1 MRISRLLMP
10 AATLAGALALAGCGG
25 GSSTPAGD
33 GSRSNLSDDQKRQIM
48 IAKRTEECGDMGKN
62 YNPTTD
68 ACVDR
73 VVDMTAKEARDA
85 AIALR
90 AKIAAVN
97 LATENGGGDVEPPTT
112 VTEKKIGAFRA
123 QGLTFS
129 GLADD
134 SNTGGNLIADTAI
147 PSGSNK
153 DYYILEAHPSGVM
166 ATGFST
172 DAGVDT
178 IDNGKTVTG
187 SYRGISGTF
196 KCAGDNGADCTS
208 ESASGGNFELSAG
221 WLFKPG
227 SATARAQGA
236 ALAEWGWWINP
247 ETNTNDA
254 SDDTI
259 QLVYR
264 DANTSAALQIRTAWP
279 HNGPATY
286 SGDAYGQYAV
296 VERGSGSASGAFEA
310 KAKLTATFGGTFPK
324 LKGEI
329 HDFNV
334 GTGWKVILEENK
346 NAPDSTS
353 NFFSG
358 ETAWNVGS
366 DAGLDPGAWEAST
379 FGTDGDGTDGSVPS
393 HILGGFTAQN
403 GGDRM
408 AGAFGTKNDKLDD

>member
-1 MRISRLLMP
+1 MTEFTLP
-10 AATLAGALALAGCGG
+10 AVTLAGALALAGCGG
-25 GSSTPAGD
+25 GSGTPGQDGLSPADRLAAQIKTCTDAGNYWD
-33 GSRSNLSDDQKRQIM
+33 GSK
-48 IAKRTEECGDMGKN
+48 
-62 YNPTTD
+62 
-68 ACVDR
+68 CVDKPE
-73 VVDMTAKEARDA
+73 DMTAKEARDA
-85 AIALR
+85 AIAHR

-97 LATENGGGDVEPPTT
+97 LATEDGAGAPAATI
-112 VTEKKIGAFRA
+112 TEKKIGAFRA

-129 GLADD
+129 QFTTDTTNGDD
-134 SNTGGNLIADTAI
+134 GNLVANAAI
-147 PSGSNK
+147 SSGSNK
-153 DYYILEAHPSGVM
+153 DYYVLEAHGDENGVM
-166 ATGFST
+166 VTGFST

-187 SYRGISGTF
+187 SYQGISGTF
-196 KCAGDNGADCTS
+196 KCAGDGGADCTS
-208 ESASGGNFELSAG
+208 ESAGGGNFELSDG

-227 SATARAQGA
+227 SATARTQGA
-236 ALAEWGWWINP
+236 ALAEWGWWIDPNSTP
-247 ETNTNDA
+247 NDA

-264 DANTSAALQIRTAWP
+264 DAADAAPQIRTNWP

-379 FGTDGDGTDGSVPS
+379 FGTDATGANGTVPS